1 MDRQR
6 LPVVLSAAALLVAA
20 LCATSPGIAALQGT
34 VRVALFAKNAAKVG
48 GIGASKKPKAGK
60 LLPLGKNGKF
70 PASVVPG
77 AVKGP
82 PGAEGARGPAGPV
95 GPQGAPGSIGPR
107 GLKGATGPAG
117 PKGATGSQGPVGPP
131 GGFGPL
137 NLGRANVVARP
148 LSFDG
153 AFSSVV
159 AGSDGLPLVAVFD
172 SNNNDLKAV
181 HCADATC
188 SSATTTV
195 LDSTG
200 NVGRYPSI
208 TVGADGLGLISYLDA
223 TNGNLKVAHCSNL
236 ACSTFTTAAVDAS
249 GKVGDSQTSVT
260 VGTDGLGLIS
270 YYDGTGGD
278 LDVAHCSNL
287 ACSSATITAIDT
299 TNDVGRSSSIAIGA
313 DGLGLVSYSDSTN
326 TRLRVAHCSN
336 LSCTAATASTAD
348 NGPSV
353 GFDTSVTVG
362 ADGLGLVSY
371 YDNGNGDLR
380 AAHCSNLA
388 CSSATT
394 STLDSTGLVG
404 QYTSSSIGI
413 DGLGVISYYDSSGS
427 NLDLKVAHC
436 VDVACSAATSTT
448 LDSPGTVGWYT
459 SLAIGADGLP
469 LVTYRDVSGTAVKV
483 AHCPNVFCVGYL
495 RRR

>member
-77 AVKGP
+77 AVKAP

-469 LVTYRDVSGTAVKV
+469 LVTYRDVSGTAVKF

>member
-6 LPVVLSAAALLVAA
+6 LPVVLSAAALVVAV
-20 LCATSPGIAALQGT
+20 LCATSPGIAALQGA
-34 VRVALFAKNAAKVG
+34 VRVALYAKNAAKVG

-70 PASVVPG
+70 PASVLPG
-77 AVKGP
+77 AVKGL

-117 PKGATGSQGPVGPP
+117 PKGTTGSQGLVGPP
-131 GGFGPL
+131 GGFGLL
-137 NLGRANVVARP
+137 NLGRANVVARS
-148 LSFDG
+148 LSFNG
-153 AFSSVV
+153 AYSSVV

-181 HCADATC
+181 HCADTTC
-188 SSATTTV
+188 SSATTTL

-200 NVGRYPSI
+200 NVGRYPSV
-208 TVGADGLGLISYLDA
+208 TVGADGLGLIAYIDA
-223 TNGNLKVAHCSNL
+223 TNANLKVAHCTNL
-236 ACSTFTTAAVDAS
+236 ACTGFTTATVDAS

-270 YYDGTGGD
+270 YYDGTAGD
-278 LDVAHCSNL
+278 LVVAHCSNV
-287 ACSSATITAIDT
+287 ACSSAATTAIDT
-299 TNDVGRSSSIAIGA
+299 AGDVGRSSSVAIGA

-336 LSCTAATASTAD
+336 VACSAAAAATVD
-348 NGPSV
+348 NGPAV

-371 YDNGNGDLR
+371 YDNGNGDLK
-380 AAHCSNLA
+380 AAHCSNVT
-388 CSSATT
+388 CSAATT

-413 DGLGVISYYDSSGS
+413 DGLAVISYYDSSGS

-448 LDSPGTVGWYT
+448 VDSPGTVGWYT

-469 LVTYRDVSGTAVKV
+469 LVTYRDVTGTSVKV

>member
-1 MDRQR
+1 MDRR
-6 LPVVLSAAALLVAA
+6 HLPVVLSAAALVVA
-20 LCATSPGIAALQGT
+20 LSATSPGLAALQGS
-34 VRVALFAKNAAKVG
+34 VRVALFARNAAKVG
-48 GIGASKKPKAGK
+48 GIGASKRPRAGK

-70 PASVVPG
+70 PASVLPG
-77 AVKGP
+77 TVKGP

-107 GLKGATGPAG
+107 GLEGATGPAG
-117 PKGATGSQGPVGPP
+117 PKGATGVQGPVGPP
-131 GGFGPL
+131 GGFGLL
-137 NLGRANVVARP
+137 NLARANVVSRS
-148 LSFDG
+148 LSPDG
-153 AFSSVV
+153 AFSSVI
-159 AGSDGLPLVAVFD
+159 AGADGLPLVAVFD

-188 SSATTTV
+188 SSATTTL

-200 NVGRYPSI
+200 NVGRFPSI
-208 TVGADGLGLISYLDA
+208 TVGADGLGLISYLDT
-223 TNGNLKVAHCSNL
+223 TNGNLKVAHCTNL
-236 ACSTFTTAAVDAS
+236 VCSAFATGTVDAS

-270 YYDGTGGD
+270 YYEGTSGD

-287 ACSSATITAIDT
+287 ACSSATTTAIDST
-299 TNDVGRSSSIAIGA
+299 GDVGRSSSIAVGA

-336 LSCTAATASTAD
+336 VACTAATANTAD

-371 YDNGNGDLR
+371 YDNGNGDLK
-380 AAHCSNLA
+380 AAHCSDVL
-388 CSSATT
+388 CTSATA
-394 STLDSTGLVG
+394 STLDSVGLVG
-404 QYTSSSIGI
+404 QYTSNSIGI

-427 NLDLKVAHC
+427 SLDLKVAHC

-448 LDSPGTVGWYT
+448 VDSPGTVGWYT

-469 LVTYRDVSGTAVKV
+469 LVTYRDVGGTAVKV

>member
-6 LPVVLSAAALLVAA
+6 LPVVLSAAALVVAA

-70 PASVVPG
+70 PASV
-77 AVKGP
+77 
-82 PGAEGARGPAGPV
+82 
-95 GPQGAPGSIGPR
+95 GS
-107 GLKGATGPAG
+107 
-117 PKGATGSQGPVGPP
+117 
-131 GGFGPL
+131 
-137 NLGRANVVARP
+137 NV
-148 LSFDG
+148 
-153 AFSSVV
+153 
-159 AGSDGLPLVAVFD
+159 
-172 SNNNDLKAV
+172 
-181 HCADATC
+181 
-188 SSATTTV
+188 
-195 LDSTG
+195 
-200 NVGRYPSI
+200 
-208 TVGADGLGLISYLDA
+208 
-223 TNGNLKVAHCSNL
+223 
-236 ACSTFTTAAVDAS
+236 
-249 GKVGDSQTSVT
+249 
-260 VGTDGLGLIS
+260 
-270 YYDGTGGD
+270 
-278 LDVAHCSNL
+278 
-287 ACSSATITAIDT
+287 
-299 TNDVGRSSSIAIGA
+299 
-313 DGLGLVSYSDSTN
+313 
-326 TRLRVAHCSN
+326 
-336 LSCTAATASTAD
+336 
-348 NGPSV
+348 
-353 GFDTSVTVG
+353 
-362 ADGLGLVSY
+362 
-371 YDNGNGDLR
+371 
-380 AAHCSNLA
+380 A

>member
-1 MDRQR
+1 MDRR
-6 LPVVLSAAALLVAA
+6 HLPVVLSAAALVVA
-20 LCATSPGIAALQGT
+20 LSATSPGLAALQGS
-34 VRVALFAKNAAKVG
+34 VRVALFAKNAAKVS
-48 GIGASKKPKAGK
+48 GIGASKKPRAGK

-70 PASVVPG
+70 PASVLPG
-77 AVKGP
+77 TVKGP

-95 GPQGAPGSIGPR
+95 GPQGAPGSIGAR

-117 PKGATGSQGPVGPP
+117 PKGATGVQGLVGPP
-131 GGFGPL
+131 GGFGLL
-137 NLGRANVVARP
+137 NLGRANVVSRS
-148 LSFDG
+148 LSPDG
-153 AFSSVV
+153 AFSSVT

-200 NVGRYPSI
+200 NVGRFPSI

-223 TNGNLKVAHCSNL
+223 TNGNLKVAHCTNL
-236 ACSTFTTAAVDAS
+236 ACSTFATATADAS

-270 YYDGTGGD
+270 YYEGASGD
-278 LDVAHCSNL
+278 LDVAHCSNV
-287 ACSSATITAIDT
+287 ACSSANTTAIDSAG
-299 TNDVGRSSSIAIGA
+299 DVGRSSSVVIGA

-336 LSCTAATASTAD
+336 VGCTAATTNTAD

-371 YDNGNGDLR
+371 YDNGNGDLK
-380 AAHCSNLA
+380 AAHCWDVLCTSPTA
-388 CSSATT
+388 
-394 STLDSTGLVG
+394 STLDSVGLVG

-436 VDVACSAATSTT
+436 IDVACSAATSTT
-448 LDSPGTVGWYT
+448 VDSPGTVGWYT

-469 LVTYRDVSGTAVKV
+469 LVTYRDVGGTAVKV
-483 AHCPNVFCVGYL
+483 AHCPNVFCVGFL

>member
-1 MDRQR
+1 MDRR
-6 LPVVLSAAALLVAA
+6 HLPVVLSAAALVVA
-20 LCATSPGIAALQGT
+20 LSATSPGLAALQGS

-48 GIGASKKPKAGK
+48 GIGASKKPRAGK

-70 PASVVPG
+70 PASVLPG
-77 AVKGP
+77 TVKGP

-117 PKGATGSQGPVGPP
+117 PKGATGVQGLVGPP
-131 GGFGPL
+131 GGFGLL
-137 NLGRANVVARP
+137 NLGRANVVSRS
-148 LSFDG
+148 LSPDG
-153 AFSSVV
+153 AFSSVT

-172 SNNNDLKAV
+172 SNNNDLRAV

-188 SSATTTV
+188 STATTTV

-200 NVGRYPSI
+200 NVGRFPSL

-223 TNGNLKVAHCSNL
+223 TNGNLKVAHCTNL
-236 ACSTFTTAAVDAS
+236 ACSTFATATADAS

-270 YYDGTGGD
+270 YYEGTSGD
-278 LDVAHCSNL
+278 LDVAHCSNV
-287 ACSSATITAIDT
+287 ACSSANTTAIDSAG
-299 TNDVGRSSSIAIGA
+299 DVGRSSSVAIGA

-336 LSCTAATASTAD
+336 VGCTAATTNTAD

-362 ADGLGLVSY
+362 ADGLVLVSY

-380 AAHCSNLA
+380 AAHCSDVL
-388 CSSATT
+388 CTSATVW
-394 STLDSTGLVG
+394 TLDSVGLVG

-427 NLDLKVAHC
+427 TLDLKVAHC
-436 VDVACSAATSTT
+436 IDVACSAATSTT
-448 LDSPGTVGWYT
+448 VDSPGTVGWYT

-469 LVTYRDVSGTAVKV
+469 LVTYRDVGGTAVKV

>member
-1 MDRQR
+1 M
-6 LPVVLSAAALLVAA
+6 
-20 LCATSPGIAALQGT
+20 
-34 VRVALFAKNAAKVG
+34 
-48 GIGASKKPKAGK
+48 
-60 LLPLGKNGKF
+60 
-70 PASVVPG
+70 
-77 AVKGP
+77 
-82 PGAEGARGPAGPV
+82 
-95 GPQGAPGSIGPR
+95 
-107 GLKGATGPAG
+107 
-117 PKGATGSQGPVGPP
+117 
-131 GGFGPL
+131 
-137 NLGRANVVARP
+137 
-148 LSFDG
+148 
-153 AFSSVV
+153 
-159 AGSDGLPLVAVFD
+159 
-172 SNNNDLKAV
+172 
-181 HCADATC
+181 
-188 SSATTTV
+188 

-236 ACSTFTTAAVDAS
+236 ACSTFATAAADAS

-287 ACSSATITAIDT
+287 ACSAATTTAIDT

-336 LSCTAATASTAD
+336 VACSAATATTAD
-348 NGPSV
+348 NGPAV
-353 GFDTSVTVG
+353 GFDTSVTVS

-371 YDNGNGDLR
+371 YDNGNGDLK
-380 AAHCSNLA
+380 AAHCSNVT
-388 CSSATT
+388 CSAATT

-404 QYTSSSIGI
+404 QYTSSSVGI

-448 LDSPGTVGWYT
+448 VDSPGTVGWYT

-469 LVTYRDVSGTAVKV
+469 LVTYRDVGGTAVKV

>member
-1 MDRQR
+1 
-6 LPVVLSAAALLVAA
+6 V
-20 LCATSPGIAALQGT
+20 T
-34 VRVALFAKNAAKVG
+34 
-48 GIGASKKPKAGK
+48 
-60 LLPLGKNGKF
+60 
-70 PASVVPG
+70 
-77 AVKGP
+77 
-82 PGAEGARGPAGPV
+82 
-95 GPQGAPGSIGPR
+95 
-107 GLKGATGPAG
+107 
-117 PKGATGSQGPVGPP
+117 
-131 GGFGPL
+131 
-137 NLGRANVVARP
+137 
-148 LSFDG
+148 
-153 AFSSVV
+153 

-172 SNNNDLKAV
+172 SNNNDLRAV

-188 SSATTTV
+188 STATTTV

-200 NVGRYPSI
+200 NVGRFPSL

-223 TNGNLKVAHCSNL
+223 TNGNLKVAHCTNL
-236 ACSTFTTAAVDAS
+236 ACSTFATATVDAS

-270 YYDGTGGD
+270 YYEGTSGD
-278 LDVAHCSNL
+278 LDVAHCSNV
-287 ACSSATITAIDT
+287 ACSSANTTAIDSAG
-299 TNDVGRSSSIAIGA
+299 DVGRSSSVAIGA

-336 LSCTAATASTAD
+336 VGCTAATTNTAD

-362 ADGLGLVSY
+362 ADGLVLVSY
-371 YDNGNGDLR
+371 YDNGNGDLK
-380 AAHCSNLA
+380 AAHCSDVL
-388 CSSATT
+388 CTSATVW
-394 STLDSTGLVG
+394 TLDSVGLVG

-427 NLDLKVAHC
+427 TLDLKVAHC
-436 VDVACSAATSTT
+436 IDVACSAATSTT
-448 LDSPGTVGWYT
+448 VDSPGTVGWYT

-469 LVTYRDVSGTAVKV
+469 LVTYRDVGGTAVKV

>member
-1 MDRQR
+1 MDRR
-6 LPVVLSAAALLVAA
+6 HVPVVLSAAALVVA
-20 LCATSPGIAALQGT
+20 LSATSPGLAALQGS

-60 LLPLGKNGKF
+60 LLPLGKNGRF
-70 PASVVPG
+70 PASVLPG
-77 AVKGP
+77 TVKGP

-107 GLKGATGPAG
+107 GLKGTTGPAG
-117 PKGATGSQGPVGPP
+117 PKGATGVQGPVGPP
-131 GGFGPL
+131 GGFGLL
-137 NLGRANVVARP
+137 NLGRANVVSRS
-148 LSFDG
+148 LSPDG
-153 AFSSVV
+153 AFSSVT

-195 LDSTG
+195 LDSAG
-200 NVGRYPSI
+200 NVGRFPSI

-223 TNGNLKVAHCSNL
+223 TNGNLKVAHCTNL
-236 ACSTFTTAAVDAS
+236 ACSTFATATVDAS
-249 GKVGDSQTSVT
+249 GKVGDSQTSMT

-270 YYDGTGGD
+270 YYEGASGD
-278 LDVAHCSNL
+278 LDVAHCSNV
-287 ACSSATITAIDT
+287 ACSSATTTAIDSAG
-299 TNDVGRSSSIAIGA
+299 DVGRSSSVAIGA
-313 DGLGLVSYSDSTN
+313 DGLGLVSYGDSTN

-336 LSCTAATASTAD
+336 VACTAATTNTAD

-353 GFDTSVTVG
+353 GFDTSATVG
-362 ADGLGLVSY
+362 ADGFGLVSY
-371 YDNGNGDLR
+371 YDNGNGDLK
-380 AAHCSNLA
+380 AAHCSDVL
-388 CSSATT
+388 CSSATA
-394 STLDSTGLVG
+394 STLDSVGLVG

-427 NLDLKVAHC
+427 SLDLKVAHC
-436 VDVACSAATSTT
+436 VDGACSAATSTT
-448 LDSPGTVGWYT
+448 VDSPGPVGWYT

-469 LVTYRDVSGTAVKV
+469 LVTYRDVGGTAVKV

>member
-1 MDRQR
+1 MDRR
-6 LPVVLSAAALLVAA
+6 HLPVVLSAAALVVA
-20 LCATSPGIAALQGT
+20 LSATSPGLAALQGS
-34 VRVALFAKNAAKVG
+34 VRVALFAKNAAKVS
-48 GIGASKKPKAGK
+48 GIGASKKPRAGK

-70 PASVVPG
+70 PASVLPG
-77 AVKGP
+77 TVKGP

-117 PKGATGSQGPVGPP
+117 PKGATGVQGLVGPP
-131 GGFGPL
+131 GGFGLL
-137 NLGRANVVARP
+137 NLGRANVVSRS
-148 LSFDG
+148 LSPDG
-153 AFSSVV
+153 AFSSVT

-181 HCADATC
+181 HCTDATC
-188 SSATTTV
+188 SAATTTV

-200 NVGRYPSI
+200 NVGRFPSI

-223 TNGNLKVAHCSNL
+223 TNGNLKVAHCTNL
-236 ACSTFTTAAVDAS
+236 ACSTFATATVDAS

-260 VGTDGLGLIS
+260 VGIDGLGLIS
-270 YYDGTGGD
+270 YYEGTSGD
-278 LDVAHCSNL
+278 LDVAHCSNV
-287 ACSSATITAIDT
+287 ACSSANTTAIDSAG
-299 TNDVGRSSSIAIGA
+299 DVGRSSSVAIGA

-336 LSCTAATASTAD
+336 VGCTAATTNTAD

-371 YDNGNGDLR
+371 YDNGNGDLK
-380 AAHCSNLA
+380 AAHCSDVL
-388 CSSATT
+388 CTSATA
-394 STLDSTGLVG
+394 STLDSVGLVG

-436 VDVACSAATSTT
+436 IDVACSAATSTT
-448 LDSPGTVGWYT
+448 VDSPGTVGWYT

-469 LVTYRDVSGTAVKV
+469 LVTYRDVGGTAVKV

>member
-1 MDRQR
+1 MDRR
-6 LPVVLSAAALLVAA
+6 HLPVVLSAAALVVA
-20 LCATSPGIAALQGT
+20 LGATSPGLAALQGS

-48 GIGASKKPKAGK
+48 GIGASKKPRAGK

-70 PASVVPG
+70 PASVLPG
-77 AVKGP
+77 TVKGP

-117 PKGATGSQGPVGPP
+117 PKGATGVQGPVGPP
-131 GGFGPL
+131 GGFGLL
-137 NLGRANVVARP
+137 NLGRANVVSRS
-148 LSFDG
+148 LSPDG
-153 AFSSVV
+153 AFSSVT

-200 NVGRYPSI
+200 NVGRFPSI

-223 TNGNLKVAHCSNL
+223 TNGNLKVAHCTNL
-236 ACSTFTTAAVDAS
+236 ACSTFATATVDAS

-270 YYDGTGGD
+270 YYEGTSGD
-278 LDVAHCSNL
+278 LDVAHCSNV
-287 ACSSATITAIDT
+287 ACSSANTTAIDSAG
-299 TNDVGRSSSIAIGA
+299 DVGRSSSVAIGA

-336 LSCTAATASTAD
+336 VGCTAATTNTAD

-371 YDNGNGDLR
+371 YDNGNGDLK
-380 AAHCSNLA
+380 AAHCSDVL
-388 CSSATT
+388 CTSATAW
-394 STLDSTGLVG
+394 TLDSVGLVG

-436 VDVACSAATSTT
+436 IDVACSAATSTT
-448 LDSPGTVGWYT
+448 VDSPGTVGWYT

-469 LVTYRDVSGTAVKV
+469 LVTYRDVGGTAVKV

>member
-1 MDRQR
+1 MNRR
-6 LPVVLSAAALLVAA
+6 HLPVVLSAAALVVAA
-20 LCATSPGIAALQGT
+20 LSATTQGVAAMQGA
-34 VRVALFAKNAAKVG
+34 VRVALFAKNAAKVA
-48 GIGASKKPKAGK
+48 GIGASRKPKPGK
-60 LLPLGKNGKF
+60 LVPLGKNGKF
-70 PASVVPG
+70 PASVFPG
-77 AVKGP
+77 ITGP

-95 GPQGAPGSIGPR
+95 GPQGPPGTVGPR

-117 PKGATGSQGPVGPP
+117 PKGATGAQGLVGPP
-131 GGFGPL
+131 GGFGLL
-137 NLGRANVVARP
+137 NLGRANVVARS

-153 AFSSVV
+153 AFSSVIS
-159 AGSDGLPLVAVFD
+159 GSDGLPLGAVLD

-188 SSATTTV
+188 SSATTTP

-200 NVGRYPSI
+200 NVGRYPSV

-223 TNGNLKVAHCSNL
+223 TNSNLKVAHCTNL
-236 ACSTFTTAAVDAS
+236 ACSAFTIATVDAS
-249 GKVGDSQTSVT
+249 GKVGDSQTSIT
-260 VGTDGLGLIS
+260 VGTDGFGLIS

-287 ACSSATITAIDT
+287 ACSAATTTAVDT
-299 TNDVGRSSSIAIGA
+299 TNDVGRSSSVAIGA

-336 LSCTAATASTAD
+336 VACSVSTTWTAD

-371 YDNGNGDLR
+371 YDNGNGDLK
-380 AAHCSNLA
+380 AAHCSNVT
-388 CSSATT
+388 CSAATT
-394 STLDSTGLVG
+394 STLDSAGLVG

-436 VDVACSAATSTT
+436 IDVACSAATSTSV
-448 LDSPGTVGWYT
+448 DSSGTVGWYT
-459 SLAIGADGLP
+459 SLTIGADGLP
-469 LVTYRDVSGTAVKV
+469 LVSYRDVTGTAVKV